1 MAGYFRWAGQGVRLS
16 RKLSSVPGS
25 LQWPSHLVAGASVL
39 SRDAANAP
47 QEARVSGV
55 TLIRIGSVRR
65 TAAEVLFRFVRATP
79 QIHRASSRKVEM
91 RPEVLG
97 CGRHLGRS
105 PNIPQFKTS
114 RMNHERVWVDLR
126 ALLCL
131 LCLGLMAR

>member
-1 MAGYFRWAGQGVRLS
+1 MRKRAPGIRKGVVPWPGISAGRARAS
-16 RKLSSVPGS
+16 DC
-25 LQWPSHLVAGASVL
+25 HLVAGASVL

-55 TLIRIGSVRR
+55 TRIRIGSVRR
-65 TAAEVLFRFVRATP
+65 TAAEILFRFVRATP

-131 LCLGLMAR
+131 LCLGLR